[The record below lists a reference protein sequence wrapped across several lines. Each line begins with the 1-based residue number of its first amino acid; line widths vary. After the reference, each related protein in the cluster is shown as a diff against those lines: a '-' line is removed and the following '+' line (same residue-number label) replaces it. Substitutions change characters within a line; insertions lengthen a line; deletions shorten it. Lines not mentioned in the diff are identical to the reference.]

1 MGIVVQK
8 FGGSS
13 IADTGKLNNVC
24 EHIIREYDKGNS
36 IVVVVSAQGKM
47 TDQLIKEEKEIT
59 SNPKP
64 REHDVLLSVG
74 EQISIAKLCMC
85 LEEKGYDAISLT
97 GWQIPI
103 ITDDIH
109 SNSKIKFIYKEKILN
124 YMYDNKIVVIAGF
137 QGINQLRRYYN
148 FRKRRI

>member
-8 FGGSS
+8 FGGTSV
-13 IADTGKLNNVC
+13 ADIKKLNNVC

-36 IVVVVSAQGKM
+36 VVVVVSAQGKM

-59 SNPKP
+59 SNPNP

-124 YMYDNKIVVIAGF
+124 YMYEKKIVVIAGF
-137 QGINQLRRYYN
+137 QGINQSRRYYN